1 MMRSRANLVVAGVL
15 AAAVATLP
23 AATLAA
29 NDKPTDKVY
38 DQDIARALSDP
49 EVMAQVG
56 TDVKFY
62 FGSTPDGVVQ
72 TLGRSRSHKK
82 SRASRGVEGA
92 CSRALGN
99 TLAAMAR
106 QARGKGANAIVNIRS
121 FWGGYPT
128 SSTTSYKCGMGSS
141 TSGVALVG
149 EMAVVK

>member
-1 MMRSRANLVVAGVL
+1 MARRLGIAIVATVL
-15 AAAVATLP
+15 AALPVAS
-23 AATLAA
+23 LAA

-38 DQDIARALSDP
+38 DQDLARALNDP

-56 TDVKFY
+56 SDVKFY

-92 CSRALGN
+92 CSRAFGN
-99 TLAAMAR
+99 TLAAMAK

-121 FWGGYPT
+121 FWAGYPT

-149 EMAVVK
+149 ELAVVK

>member
-1 MMRSRANLVVAGVL
+1 MARPSRI
-15 AAAVATLP
+15 AAVAAALAVLVALP
-23 AATLAA
+23 APSLAA

-38 DQDIARALSDP
+38 DQELARALNDP

-56 TDVKFY
+56 ADVKFY
-62 FGSTPDGVVQ
+62 FGATPDGVVQ

-92 CSRALGN
+92 CARALGN

-128 SSTTSYKCGMGSS
+128 SSATSYKCGIGSS

-149 EMAVVK
+149 EMALVK